1 MRGTEYR
8 LCSLGTWK
16 LFFVTKKLIFYSFL
30 VTFLGTLGLR
40 NYHVEYVQSGLSYNL
55 LSHLDKKIWFKIV
68 SKCPLN
74 SN

>member
-16 LFFVTKKLIFYSFL
+16 LFFVTKNLIFYSFL